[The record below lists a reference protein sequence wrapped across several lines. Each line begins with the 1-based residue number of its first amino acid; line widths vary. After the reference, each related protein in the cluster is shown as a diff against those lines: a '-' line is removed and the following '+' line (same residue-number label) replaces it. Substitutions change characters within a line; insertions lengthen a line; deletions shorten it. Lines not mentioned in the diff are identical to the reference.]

1 MAEIRSNANILKGDQ
16 LWLFVAKDSG
26 DSGTPI
32 PVAFATNCSLN
43 RSLSTNSISSK
54 DHGSSSYVTPGE
66 GSWTASTEALMS
78 INVESGAIGYE
89 NCMSLFDE
97 NEIVM
102 VQFGYVAGGST
113 PTKYP
118 SGQNIVDVA
127 DATDWEMS
135 DPYWTDSRSIPYK
148 ASFNESC
155 SPATKPILLP
165 STFVSASLDIV
176 TVSVRLQFST
186 AKSAVNTFVMLAG

>member
-1 MAEIRSNANILKGDQ
+1 MAEIRNNANILKGDQ
-16 LWLFVAKDSG
+16 LWLFVSKTSG

-78 INVESGAIGYE
+78 INVDTGAIGYE

-113 PTKYP
+113 ATKYP
-118 SGQNIVDVA
+118 SGQNIVDVD
-127 DATDWEMS
+127 DATEWVMS
-135 DPYWTDSRSIPYK
+135 DPYWTGKGYITSL
-148 ASFNESC
+148 N
-155 SPATKPILLP
+155 ATGNHGDAA
-165 STFVSASLDIV
+165 TYSLEI
-176 TVSVRLQFST
+176 TGIGALTKHT
-186 AKSAVNTFVMLAG
+186 A